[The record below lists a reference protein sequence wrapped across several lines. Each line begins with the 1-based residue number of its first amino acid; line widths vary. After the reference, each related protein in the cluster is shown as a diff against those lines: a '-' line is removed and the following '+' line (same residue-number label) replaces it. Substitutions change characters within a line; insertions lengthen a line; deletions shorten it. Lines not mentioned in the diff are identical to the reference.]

1 MRRMNES
8 MSETKRIL
16 DQLKR
21 AYEGEAWHGPSL
33 RDILSDVTA
42 EQAAARPLPNAHSIW
57 ELVLHIAAW
66 ENAAWKVLEGLPIN
80 VPPEENFPT
89 ISDTSEAAWQ
99 DALATLET
107 VHHGLRDAIARITDA
122 DLDTVV
128 DNKDTGRRYS
138 VYSLLHGVVQHDL
151 YHAGQIVMLKK
162 ALNA

>member
-1 MRRMNES
+1 ME
-8 MSETKRIL
+8 ETKRIL
-16 DQLKR
+16 DQLKC
-21 AYEGEAWHGPSL
+21 AYEGEAWHGPPL
-33 RDILSDVTA
+33 RDILADVTA
-42 EQAAARPLPNAHSIW
+42 KQAAAHPLPNAHSIW

-66 ENAAWKVLEGLPIN
+66 ENAARNVLDGLPIN

-99 DALATLET
+99 DALTTLET
-107 VHHGLRDAIARITDA
+107 VHHGLRAAIARSTDA

-138 VYSLLHGVVQHDL
+138 VYCLLHGVVQHDL

-162 ALNA
+162 ALART

>member
-1 MRRMNES
+1 

-16 DQLKR
+16 DQLKC

-33 RDILSDVTA
+33 REILADVTA

-66 ENAAWKVLEGLPIN
+66 ENAARNVLEGLPIN

-107 VHHGLRDAIARITDA
+107 VHHGLRAAIARSTDA
-122 DLDTVV
+122 DLDTLV

-138 VYSLLHGVVQHDL
+138 VYCLLHGVVQHDL

-162 ALNA
+162 ALART

>member
-1 MRRMNES
+1 

-16 DQLKR
+16 DQLKC

-33 RDILSDVTA
+33 REILADVTA

-66 ENAAWKVLEGLPIN
+66 ENAARNVLEGLPIN

-107 VHHGLRDAIARITDA
+107 VHHGLRAAIARSTDA
-122 DLDTVV
+122 DLDTLV
-128 DNKDTGRRYS
+128 DNLDTGRRYS

-162 ALNA
+162 ALNASV